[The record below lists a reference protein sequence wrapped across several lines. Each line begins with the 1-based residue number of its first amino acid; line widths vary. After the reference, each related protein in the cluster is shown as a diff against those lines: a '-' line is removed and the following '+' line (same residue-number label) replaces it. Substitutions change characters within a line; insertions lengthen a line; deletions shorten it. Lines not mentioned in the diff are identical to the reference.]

1 MAAWEKDIVRTEEIQ
16 RELIENV
23 ESVGSFA
30 DSELYRHLTFKKSES
45 GFYQRMRENL
55 IQLMSDDS
63 FDNMRGNT
71 FCEEVINSGTEGEYI
86 QRILMILRFASAG
99 RIFSFCER
107 NKADG
112 MAAQPDSSAGNLTGM
127 GGQQAIIHRRHV
139 EVNSAHRCCGFSV
152 PCLPIC

>member
-45 GFYQRMRENL
+45 GFYQRMWENL

-86 QRILMILRFASAG
+86 QRILMILRTASAG

-107 NKADG
+107 NWRTEWTL
-112 MAAQPDSSAGNLTGM
+112 SLTAPLTILRGL
-127 GGQQAIIHRRHV
+127 GTQQAIFHIQHV
-139 EVNSAHRCCGFSV
+139 EVNSAYRCHGFSV
-152 PCLPIC
+152 PCLSIC

>member
-23 ESVGSFA
+23 ESVGSFT
-30 DSELYRHLTFKKSES
+30 DSELYWHLTFKKSES

-71 FCEEVINSGTEGEYI
+71 
-86 QRILMILRFASAG
+86 L
-99 RIFSFCER
+99 
-107 NKADG
+107 
-112 MAAQPDSSAGNLTGM
+112 
-127 GGQQAIIHRRHV
+127 
-139 EVNSAHRCCGFSV
+139 
-152 PCLPIC
+152 